1 MLSYFQ
7 GNTYKDP
14 ISRINIITNE
24 GPSAVHEAISFL
36 KSCQQSPNVTL
47 SKGLTQAARDH
58 CYDIGPRGE
67 VSHTGS
73 DGSTMSERMERY
85 GQWNRAIAE
94 NISFSEKTG
103 KDIIIQFIIDD
114 GNASRGHRKNL
125 FNQDYLVVGIACGYH
140 KGYEVCCV
148 MDLASEYDDNLAKN
162 TKSKPNISHN
172 ELGHRGDDRY
182 QKSPGGNKY
191 HNNRKSNTDNWFN
204 NDDFFEKKKQHALTH
219 LPLENHFHEDE
230 DWPAGAV
237 KVQVKKVT
245 KTKGN
250 KKITTTTKV
259 FQMNDGST
267 KKQHNFKLQV
277 MNLSLQN
284 FLNFY

>member
-1 MLSYFQ
+1 M
-7 GNTYKDP
+7 
-14 ISRINIITNE
+14 
-24 GPSAVHEAISFL
+24 
-36 KSCQQSPNVTL
+36 
-47 SKGLTQAARDH
+47 
-58 CYDIGPRGE
+58 
-67 VSHTGS
+67 
-73 DGSTMSERMERY
+73 
-85 GQWNRAIAE
+85 
-94 NISFSEKTG
+94 
-103 KDIIIQFIIDD
+103 
-114 GNASRGHRKNL
+114 
-125 FNQDYLVVGIACGYH
+125 
-140 KGYEVCCV
+140 
-148 MDLASEYDDNLAKN
+148 
-162 TKSKPNISHN
+162 
-172 ELGHRGDDRY
+172 
-182 QKSPGGNKY
+182 
-191 HNNRKSNTDNWFN
+191 
-204 NDDFFEKKKQHALTH
+204 TH